1 MRRATCDMQ
10 PLHAFPLPVS
20 PGCVADPDAT
30 LSKAMVAFE
39 AVRAQPF
46 SFVLRLRPDALLSC
60 KLPSSPLVMLGS
72 YSAVIDKDVALLV
85 RRRPSLTPQPRPGCP
100 KTIHDTLPIAF
111 LFQARREAATM
122 GLSVY
127 RIAATSELCAF
138 KRELCVGAVLMHNG
152 ISVGAMKPGAVIV
165 RPQAL
170 CPVFQ
175 SKAFALDS
183 TVSCGREY
191 LSRRSRYF
199 CREPPQ
205 LWNLSRRV
213 QYWRARGRG
222 LRKTIVG

>member
-1 MRRATCDMQ
+1 MLNETVVQLVVRETRALFRPTFLRVETDTATTNHTRWTGR
-10 PLHAFPLPVS
+10 LRGDSAASSVLAFRWL
-20 PGCVADPDAT
+20 
-30 LSKAMVAFE
+30 LLLEAMVAFE
-39 AVRAQPF
+39 AIRAQPF

-72 YSAVIDKDVALLV
+72 YSAVIDKDVALL
-85 RRRPSLTPQPRPGCP
+85 
-100 KTIHDTLPIAF
+100 
-111 LFQARREAATM
+111 ARREAATM

>member
-39 AVRAQPF
+39 AIRAQPF

-72 YSAVIDKDVALLV
+72 YSAVIDKDVALL
-85 RRRPSLTPQPRPGCP
+85 
-100 KTIHDTLPIAF
+100 
-111 LFQARREAATM
+111 ARREAATM